1 MKIKWSFLL
10 TGAALSGCMSVAEMA
25 GYNTATLNQQAA
37 QHYVQ
42 IVQQAKSRQVL
53 DVSSPTAQR
62 VHRVFNRLR
71 PYADQANRTGIPFQW
86 QMNVIRSKEMNAWAM
101 PGGKMVIYTGMVERL
116 QLTDD
121 EIAAVIGHE
130 MTHVLLEHSKKAIG
144 GQMLTGIGG
153 FILAG
158 TTGIDGNLVG
168 LGSDLLAN
176 KPFSRYQENEADA
189 GGVRLMALAGY
200 HPQAAIS
207 VWEKM
212 SRAESGGSI
221 AILSTHPAHRSRI
234 AAIQRMLPE
243 VMPVYQSRRKAY

>member
-1 MKIKWSFLL
+1 MKTKLSLL
-10 TGAALSGCMSVAEMA
+10 SAAAVLSGCMSVAEMA
-25 GYNTATLNQQAA
+25 GYNTAALNQEAA

-42 IVQQAKSRQVL
+42 VMRQAKSRQVL

-71 PYADQANRTGIPFQW
+71 PYADQANRTGVPFQW
-86 QMNVIRSKEMNAWAM
+86 QMNVIRSPEMNAWAM
-101 PGGKMVIYTGMVERL
+101 PGGKMAVYTGMVERL

-130 MTHVLLEHSKKAIG
+130 MTHALLEHSKKAIG

-153 FILAG
+153 MILAG

-168 LGSDLLAN
+168 LGSDLLAD
-176 KPFSRYQENEADA
+176 KPFSRYQEHEADA

-200 HPQAAIS
+200 NPQAAIS
-207 VWEKM
+207 VWQKM
-212 SRAESGGSI
+212 SRAGSGGSI
-221 AILSTHPAHRSRI
+221 ALLSTHPAHQSRI
-234 AAIQRMLPE
+234 ASIQKMLPE
-243 VMPVYQSRRKAY
+243 VMPIYQSRRKAD